1 MVKSKIGQV
10 VSYFKDSASQ
20 AASIPPL
27 EKCPESAPLGLGLEH
42 GKVLFEK
49 AKFGQGTCISRKP
62 YFGSPGPYEPS
73 RGVAVFSPDKELR
86 VEDRSCA
93 PGVHG
98 PPSSRRQLSLASKSE
113 MSEASK

>member
-1 MVKSKIGQV
+1 MVKSKILKV
-10 VSYFKDSASQ
+10 VLHLQDPASQ

-27 EKCPESAPLGLGLEH
+27 LEH

-49 AKFGQGTCISRKP
+49 SKFGQGTCISWKP

-73 RGVAVFSPDKELR
+73 RGVAVLSPDKEFR

-98 PPSSRRQLSLASKSE
+98 PVPSATW
-113 MSEASK
+113 